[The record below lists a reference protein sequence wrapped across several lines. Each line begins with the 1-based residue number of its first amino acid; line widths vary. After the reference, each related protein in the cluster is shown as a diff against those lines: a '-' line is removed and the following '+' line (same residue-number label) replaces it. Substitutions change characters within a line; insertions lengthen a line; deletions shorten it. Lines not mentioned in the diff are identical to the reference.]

1 MVKNTRSRFSMY
13 FVGPSYSG
21 KTALIRT
28 FLGYQWN
35 QQEPPTAAAIVP
47 YETTIVWP
55 RSQEKG
61 SCRMCDTAGSPY
73 FADVVQQ
80 YMKGHMIYVVVCSV
94 RDRQSFDAMCELCKV
109 IRKKHKKACIGVIGT
124 CADAGADAQVQ
135 PGDFEALCEKKMPY
149 YVVATYDPQQVQS
162 AIYGILAF
170 YEPKDED
177 SDDDDDDDDDDID
190 ETLPAGD
197 GGGGDG
203 GDAGGGDAGAEDYA
217 AEDGGAD
224 GGGGETGADGTAA
237 EAGGGDAGGGDTGGG
252 GGGEG
257 PEQLEMKEG
266 GESGDGGGDCC
277 DCDCCECEC
286 CGCDCDCDCDC
297 GGCDCDC
304 CCDCCC
310 DCDCDCDI
318 CDVCD
323 LCKSFCECCGSCCEA
338 FGSCDC

>member
-177 SDDDDDDDDDDID
+177 SDDDDDDDDDID

-197 GGGGDG
+197 GGGGGG

-224 GGGGETGADGTAA
+224 GGGGETEADGTAA

-286 CGCDCDCDCDC
+286 CDCDCDCDC
-297 GGCDCDC
+297 GGCD
-304 CCDCCC
+304 CDCCC